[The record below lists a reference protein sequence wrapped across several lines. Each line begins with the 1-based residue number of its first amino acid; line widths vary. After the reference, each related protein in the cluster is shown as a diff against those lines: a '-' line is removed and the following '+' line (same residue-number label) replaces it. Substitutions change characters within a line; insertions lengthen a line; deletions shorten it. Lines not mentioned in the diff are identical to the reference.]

1 MRKAYWITVAIW
13 AFIEVVITIVVMSIA
28 MTKLGNKLEFI
39 ILTGLLTSIL
49 TPIVIYGYMSA
60 VYTGISRVYNKMG
73 CRYGIPLGV
82 IGSMAAM
89 GIINVIGTMSQ
100 HISGGCYIFT
110 GFGVI
115 IAIIYAIRMRKKA

>member
-1 MRKAYWITVAIW
+1 MRKAYWITVMVWTFFEI
-13 AFIEVVITIVVMSIA
+13 ILTTII
-28 MTKLGNKLEFI
+28 MTISMIKLGNKLEFI

-89 GIINVIGTMSQ
+89 GTINVLGTLSE
-100 HISGGCYIFT
+100 HIPGGCYIFT
-110 GFGVI
+110 GIGVI